1 MKTGKIAGPFARRGF
16 AYSGRRLSRGLPR
29 FYMSDYSCD
38 ALIIGSGQAGN
49 PLAKALAE
57 AGQHVILV
65 EEAQV
70 GGSCLNY
77 GCVPTK
83 TLVASAT
90 RAHQARTAA
99 ELGVRIGGPVE
110 VDMAA
115 VMARKNRLLEH
126 SRRSLA
132 ESLNHGPE
140 NLTLVRGHA
149 TFTGPHTVR
158 VQETQAK
165 TSEITAKKIF
175 VNTGTHVAVPD
186 VPGLAEAGF
195 LNTTQILDIDA
206 LPEHLLILGGG
217 YIGLEFG
224 QLFLRFGSR
233 VTIIETGDQVLE
245 REDKDVCDEL
255 QKALEAEGL
264 EFVLKAEVHHVS
276 RNVDGRY
283 TLATHTPQGERRLH
297 GSHLLVA
304 TGRQPNTNRLGLDL
318 AGVELDEQ
326 GFIKVN
332 DALQTNVPHIYALG
346 DVHGG
351 PQFTHISYDD
361 FRVVRNNL
369 LHQKPARSARQR
381 PLPYCVFTDP
391 PLARIGLSEDQ
402 AREKKIPYRVSRTP
416 VRKVGRAQQ
425 TGQATGTWKI
435 LVGADDQLIGA
446 AILGAEAGE
455 IMTIIQ
461 VAMAG
466 NLPYQELE
474 DMVIAHPIWAEGLN
488 VAFRDLKPGK

>member
-1 MKTGKIAGPFARRGF
+1 
-16 AYSGRRLSRGLPR
+16 
-29 FYMSDYSCD
+29 MSDYSCD

-57 AGQHVILV
+57 AGQTVIIV

-99 ELGVRIGGPVE
+99 ELGVRITGPVE
-110 VDMAA
+110 VDIAA
-115 VMARKNRLLEH
+115 VMARKNRLLDQ

-132 ESLNHGPE
+132 ESLNHGTE
-140 NLTLVRGHA
+140 HLTLVRGHA
-149 TFTGPHTVR
+149 AFTGPHTVR
-158 VQETQAK
+158 VQEAKAK

-186 VPGLAEAGF
+186 VPGLQEAGF
-195 LNTTQILDIDA
+195 LSTTQILDIDEI
-206 LPEHLLILGGG
+206 PEHLLILGGG

-233 VTIIETGDQVLE
+233 VTVIETGDQVLE
-245 REDKDVCDEL
+245 REDKDVCAEL
-255 QKALEAEGL
+255 QRALEAEGL
-264 EFVLKAEVHHVS
+264 EFILNAEVHHVS
-276 RNVDGRY
+276 RAADGRY

-304 TGRQPNTNRLGLDL
+304 TGRQPNTNRLGLET
-318 AGVELDEQ
+318 AGVELDEK

-332 DALQTNVPHIYALG
+332 DELQSNVPHIYALG

-351 PQFTHISYDD
+351 PQFTHLSYDD

-369 LHQKPARSARQR
+369 LRQGPLRSARQR

-391 PLARIGLSEDQ
+391 PLARIGLSEEQ
-402 AREKKIPYRVSRTP
+402 AQEKKIPYRVSFTP
-416 VRKVGRAQQ
+416 VKKISRAQQ
-425 TGQATGTWKI
+425 TGETAGCWKV
-435 LVGADDQLIGA
+435 LVGEDDQILGA

-474 DMVIAHPIWAEGLN
+474 DMVIAHPVWAEGLN

>member
-1 MKTGKIAGPFARRGF
+1 MPCI
-16 AYSGRRLSRGLPR
+16 
-29 FYMSDYSCD
+29 YMSDYSCD

-57 AGQHVILV
+57 AGQKVILV

-90 RAHQARTAA
+90 STSIGPVMRTAA
-99 ELGVRIGGPVE
+99 ELGVRITGPIE

-115 VMARKNRLLEH
+115 VMDRKNRLLDQ

-149 TFTGPHTVR
+149 TFTGPHTVQ
-158 VQETQAK
+158 VQETK
-165 TSEITAKKIF
+165 TRTSEITAKKIF

-195 LNTTQILDIDA
+195 LNTTEILDIDVI
-206 LPEHLLILGGG
+206 PEHLLILGGG

-224 QLFLRFGSR
+224 QMFLRFGSR
-233 VTIIETGDQVLE
+233 VTVIENGDQVLE
-245 REDKDVCDEL
+245 HEDKDICEEL
-255 QKALEAEGL
+255 QNALEDEGV
-264 EFVLKAEVHHVS
+264 EFILKAEVHHIS
-276 RNVDGRY
+276 RNADGRY

-304 TGRQPNTNRLGLDL
+304 TGRQPNTNRLGLET
-318 AGVELDEQ
+318 AGVELDEK
-326 GFIKVN
+326 GFIQVN
-332 DALQTNVPHIYALG
+332 DELQSNVPHIYALG

-369 LHQKPARSARQR
+369 LHKGPPRSAKKR
-381 PLPYCVFTDP
+381 PLPYCVFTTP
-391 PLARIGLSEDQ
+391 QLGRIGLSEDQ
-402 AREKKIPYRVSRTP
+402 AKEKKIPYRVGLTP
-416 VRKVGRAQQ
+416 VAKVSRAQQ
-425 TGQATGTWKI
+425 TGETAGTWKV
-435 LVGADDQLIGA
+435 LVGEDDQILGA

-466 NLPYQELE
+466 ELPYQELE
-474 DMVIAHPIWAEGLN
+474 EMVIAHPVWAEGLN
-488 VAFRDLKPGK
+488 VAFRDLKKGK

>member
-1 MKTGKIAGPFARRGF
+1 MGKVLRIAHATC
-16 AYSGRRLSRGLPR
+16 SSGLPR

-57 AGQHVILV
+57 AGQTVIIV

-99 ELGVRIGGPVE
+99 ELGVRITGPVE
-110 VDMAA
+110 VDIAA
-115 VMARKNRLLEH
+115 VVARKNRLLDQ

-132 ESLNHGPE
+132 ESLNHGTE
-140 NLTLVRGHA
+140 RLTLVRGHA
-149 TFTGPHTVR
+149 AFTGPHTVR
-158 VQETQAK
+158 VQETKAK
-165 TSEITAKKIF
+165 ASEITAKKIF

-186 VPGLAEAGF
+186 VPGLQEAGF
-195 LNTTQILDIDA
+195 LNTTQILDIDEI
-206 LPEHLLILGGG
+206 PEHLLILGGG

-233 VTIIETGDQVLE
+233 VTVIETGDQVLE
-245 REDKDVCDEL
+245 REDKDVCAEL

-264 EFVLKAEVHHVS
+264 EFILNAEVHHVS
-276 RNVDGRY
+276 RSANGRY
-283 TLATHTPQGERRLH
+283 TLAMHTPQGERRLH

-304 TGRQPNTNRLGLDL
+304 TGRQPNTNRLGLET
-318 AGVELDEQ
+318 AGVELDEK

-332 DALQTNVPHIYALG
+332 DELQSNVPHIYALG

-361 FRVVRNNL
+361 FRVVRNTVL
-369 LHQKPARSARQR
+369 RQGPPRSARQR

-402 AREKKIPYRVSRTP
+402 AQEKKIPYRVSFTP
-416 VRKVGRAQQ
+416 VKKISRAQQ
-425 TGQATGTWKI
+425 TGETTGCWKV
-435 LVGADDQLIGA
+435 LVGEDDQILGA

-474 DMVIAHPIWAEGLN
+474 DMVIAHPVWAEGLN